1 MKSKARIDGG
11 SNQMRWVVLL
21 LAVAVI
27 LPTVGLLWFISQV
40 VNNERLAV
48 RQKLVTVYREQ
59 LQKTL
64 HLPDKRLSKYC
75 ELLDSREIQ
84 SHPYR
89 KKLFAVG
96 QNSLAGLIVYN
107 VEGQRIYPSVSSEI
121 GGAVESSA
129 DFKDAW
135 ELEFVEHKF
144 AQAAE
149 IYDWKATNADDR
161 LRLAA
166 LIGKSRC
173 LAKLEKPDEAVTVCK
188 EVAFSPLD
196 KTAAPNVLVL
206 IGNARLLLL
215 NLTQDNPAYSELF
228 RQTFEQLASMLYSV
242 NEAGFALPADH
253 NLFLAQAL
261 VGIARR
267 KNLLDSEKNFK
278 LSDFERL
285 IAAEDL
291 SIRVSES
298 FSKKDTIEI
307 TAAGSKEIRFKS
319 FSETDALENIKEDKL
334 QQIPLAD
341 ENLYCIYH
349 KTDGISTLA
358 LLSPENIASIFTDFE
373 TEFRNSGV
381 AYRIVDDVGSPVAG
395 AAKVVEEPFVATI
408 LGENFPGWR
417 IELSFGAGDIF
428 EKAASRHVTIYVW
441 TGVLVIVLILLAGGF
456 AAQAV
461 RKQIRL
467 NKLKNDFIATV
478 SHELKTP
485 LASIRLLVDTLL
497 EGNYKDQQQVTDYFQ
512 LVSKENERLTRLVD
526 NFLTFS
532 RMERNKQT
540 FARAWINPADVARVA
555 AEAVKTKFSVGK
567 CDFQMQIAGD
577 LPDVFADHDM
587 MVTAVVNLLD
597 NAYKYSYDDKKIEL
611 KVFSQD
617 NAVCF
622 SVKDNGVGLNRRQIR
637 KIFDRFYQA
646 DTSLSRRAEGTGLG
660 LSIVKFIVDAHKG
673 TISVDSEPGRGTT
686 FTIRLPAKQL
696 NPIDKEVTQ

>member
-1 MKSKARIDGG
+1 MRGKAKIDGG
-11 SNQMRWVVLL
+11 NQMRWVVLL

-48 RQKLVTVYREQ
+48 RQKLTTVYKEQ
-59 LQKTL
+59 LEKTL
-64 HLPDKRLSKYC
+64 HQTDTRLSRYY
-75 ELLDSREIQ
+75 ELLDNKEFQ
-84 SHPYR
+84 AHPYQ
-89 KKLFAVG
+89 KKLFAAG
-96 QNSLAGLIVYN
+96 QNNFAGLIVYN
-107 VEGQRIYPSVSSEI
+107 AKGQRVYPLLSSEI
-121 GGAVESSA
+121 GSAVESSA
-129 DFKDAW
+129 EFKDAW
-135 ELEFVEHKF
+135 ELEFVEHQF

-149 IYDWKATNADDR
+149 IYGRKAIDADDR
-161 LRLAA
+161 VRLAA

-173 LAKLEKPDEAVTVCK
+173 LAKLEKPDEAVAVCK
-188 EVAFSPLD
+188 EVAFSPLE
-196 KTAAPNVLVL
+196 KTAASDVLVL

-215 NLTQDNPAYSELF
+215 TLTRDNPAYNELF
-228 RQTFEQLASMLYSV
+228 KQTFEQLASMLYSV

-261 VGIARR
+261 AEIARR
-267 KNLLDSEKNFK
+267 KTLPGNEKNFK

-285 IAAEDL
+285 IAAEEL
-291 SIRVSES
+291 SIRVSEN
-298 FSKKDTIEI
+298 FPEADTI
-307 TAAGSKEIRFKS
+307 
-319 FSETDALENIKEDKL
+319 ENIKENKL
-334 QQIPLAD
+334 QHLPLEGQA
-341 ENLYCIYH
+341 LYGIYH
-349 KTDGISTLA
+349 KTNGASVLA
-358 LLSPENIASIFTDFE
+358 LLSAENIASIFANFETDF
-373 TEFRNSGV
+373 RDSDV
-381 AYRIVDDVGSPVAG
+381 VYRIVDESGRFVAG
-395 AAKVVEEPFVATI
+395 ADEVVDEPFVAVA
-408 LGENFPGWR
+408 LGDDFPGWK
-417 IELSFGAGDIF
+417 IELAFKAGDVF
-428 EKAASRHVTIYVW
+428 ERAASRHVAVYVW

-461 RKQIRL
+461 RKQIKL

-540 FARAWINPADVARVA
+540 FAMAWTNPADIARAA
-555 AEAVKTKFSVGK
+555 AEVVKTKFNTGR
-567 CDFQMQIAGD
+567 CDFQSQIAD
-577 LPDVFADHDM
+577 NLPDIFADHDI

-611 KVFSQD
+611 KVFSED
-617 NAVCF
+617 NFVCF
-622 SVKDNGVGLNRRQIR
+622 SVKDNGIGMNRRQVR

-646 DTSLSRRAEGTGLG
+646 DTSLSRRVEGTGLG

-673 TISVDSEPGRGTT
+673 TISVDSEPGKGST
-686 FTIRLPAKQL
+686 FTIRLTAKQL
-696 NPIDKEVTQ
+696 SPIDKEVTQ